1 MLTGSVVKTWAGVV
15 TAGESATPSSEFASN
30 ISRTR
35 STSSKAAHS
44 ERRSQPCWAP
54 TIWRSPD
61 LRSDSISTLSGR
73 WAIIGINYFAV
84 LSQSIYRP
92 KTIVVSLV
100 ADLEGTPPSFYW
112 SSPLSRD
119 LARIKRWWRWWLSM
133 IKWSGWDKSGD
144 QSGPVRVKET
154 IPPLQLSYP
163 VPVNRL
169 TPDNKMK
176 ALTGRRLSIMLP
188 GRDRVCFSSWAQW

>member
-1 MLTGSVVKTWAGVV
+1 MLTESVAKTRLAVV
-15 TAGESATPSSEFASN
+15 TAGESATPSSECVSN
-30 ISRTR
+30 ITRTR

-61 LRSDSISTLSGR
+61 HRSDSISTLSGR
-73 WAIIGINYFAV
+73 WAIIGINYFPL

-92 KTIVVSLV
+92 KTIAVSLV

-119 LARIKRWWRWWLSM
+119 LDRIKRWWRWWLSM
-133 IKWSGWDKSGD
+133 IKWSGWDKRWSVRLWEWRRQLRVYSCHILS
-144 QSGPVRVKET
+144 QSTDWPQT
-154 IPPLQLSYP
+154 IKW
-163 VPVNRL
+163 RL
-169 TPDNKMK
+169 WQR
-176 ALTGRRLSIMLP
+176 G
-188 GRDRVCFSSWAQW
+188 VCQ